1 MGIMVASHFY
11 ASPFAEAVAATLLSI
26 SFSFAGKFIDL
37 TRRTDIVH
45 KYAARLGFIAIGC
58 VLINIPQILQD
69 VGIDPIHQATHEAL
83 RGEEPADE
91 ALGGE
96 EPAEADE
103 ALGIEGLV
111 TEADETL
118 MPGFGG
124 FEIPTGRITPT
135 RELG

>member
-1 MGIMVASHFY
+1 MQ
-11 ASPFAEAVAATLLSI
+11 
-26 SFSFAGKFIDL
+26 
-37 TRRTDIVH
+37 
-45 KYAARLGFIAIGC
+45 ARLGFIAIGC

-83 RGEEPADE
+83 RREEPADE

-103 ALGIEGLV
+103 ALGIEGQV
-111 TEADETL
+111 PEADETL